1 MDRISGR
8 PSLAAA
14 AVASSAV
21 ACRNHETKP
30 TCAAG
35 CSCEKNMLSLAAARP
50 ICRPK
55 TCTFGREAEE
65 GTRREFPGI
74 PGDSESCLRT
84 DKRAK
89 GYTRG
94 GWRAAHGRCAGRTAG
109 RSRYE
114 LYEYSSAGR
123 RRGRCSIFAMPT
135 APASRHLG
143 RDRPKYWRIPCEIAA
158 SVSSTRAR

>member
-14 AVASSAV
+14 AVASAAV

-35 CSCEKNMLSLAAARP
+35 CSCEKNMLSLAAARLLSTE
-50 ICRPK
+50 
-55 TCTFGREAEE
+55 TCTFGRKAEE
-65 GTRREFPGI
+65 GTAREFPGI

-94 GWRAAHGRCAGRTAG
+94 GWRAAHGRCAGRQAG
-109 RSRYE
+109 VLVRGTSST
-114 LYEYSSAGR
+114 YSSAGR